1 MTKQRK
7 QTRYQTE
14 ELLMV
19 FDRHTSRHIGG
30 LANLT
35 YDGAMF
41 VTQEPVK
48 KSSIAHCRVELPNK
62 ILDRDQ
68 LIFDAECVWCK
79 KNATR
84 GWYES
89 GYKLKNVSE
98 QDRNILTYVMLKL
111 MSEQPATQETPDLP

>member
-35 YDGAMF
+35 CDGAMF
-41 VTQEPVK
+41 VTQEPEK
-48 KSSIAHCRVELPNK
+48 KLSIAHCRVELPNK
-62 ILDRDQ
+62 VLEHDQ
-68 LIFDAECVWCK
+68 LIFDAECVWCR
-79 KNATR
+79 KNPTR

-89 GYKLKNVSE
+89 GYRLKNVSE
-98 QDRNILTYVMLKL
+98 QDRDILTYVMLKL
-111 MSEQPATQETPDLP
+111 MSEQPATQKA